1 MKCPRCESVVLDE
14 RTRDGI
20 QIDAC
25 PTCRGV
31 WLDRGELERLVAAA
45 TRAVDAEIAA
55 RTGTVPTPH
64 HVPNHAPHARPPRR
78 DDDDDDDDRYS
89 RDDHR
94 RPGDRGEPPRRRRWL
109 EVFDIFD

>member
-1 MKCPRCESVVLDE
+1 MKCPRCDSVVLDE

-45 TRAVDAEIAA
+45 TRAIDAEIAA
-55 RTGTVPTPH
+55 RTGTAPT
-64 HVPNHAPHARPPRR
+64 PNHAPYPQTPRR
-78 DDDDDDDDRYS
+78 DDDDDDDDRHS
-89 RDDHR
+89 RGDHR
-94 RPGDRGEPPRRRRWL
+94 RSGDRGEPPRRRRWF
-109 EVFDIFD
+109 EVFDVFD